1 MNSLPFRSG
10 CAGFLRSAQ
19 SRRSFLQVGI
29 LGSLGLS
36 LGDYLKTQAL
46 AAPAIDSQGP
56 RKDAPAKNVIQIIL
70 PGGFSHHESWDPK
83 PEAPIEY
90 RGALGVVKTKIPG
103 IVLSQN
109 MQRTAQILDKLTV
122 IRSVV
127 GKIPDHAQSQ
137 YHIFTGYTPSSAI
150 QHPHMGAIVSHELGG
165 MNNLPAWIGV
175 PRAST
180 LTPAGTGYMAAKYG
194 CFDVGADPGMPGFRV
209 RDVAMPLGLSPANF
223 NERLSLQQAVEE
235 HFRGLETDGAALGTM
250 DEFHR
255 QAYALISSPKAQAAF
270 TLDGESEPT
279 RKLYGCGLYRSVKT
293 GKPLLTAA
301 ERFMAARRLVEAGA
315 RFVTVQYGDWD
326 THTRINDTFNDAVPA
341 FDHALAGLITDLEQR
356 GLLDTTLVM
365 VMTEFGRSAK
375 VNATAGRD
383 HNAKGFSMA
392 LAGGGITKGQIYGA
406 SDSVGAEPA
415 RDPVRVEDYLATC
428 YWQLGIDSNKRLMAP
443 GERPIDIVREGKV
456 IKGLIA

>member
-1 MNSLPFRSG
+1 MNDLPFSSG
-10 CAGFLRSAQ
+10 CAGFLRSAH
-19 SRRSFLQVGI
+19 SRRSMLQVGI
-29 LGSLGLS
+29 LGSLRLS
-36 LGDYLKTQAL
+36 LGEYFKTQAF
-46 AAPAIDSQGP
+46 AASAGDSRSP
-56 RKDAPAKNVIQIIL
+56 RGDAPAKNVIQIIL

-103 IVLSQN
+103 MVLSQN
-109 MQRTAQILDKLTV
+109 MQRTAQILDKITV
-122 IRSVV
+122 IRSLV

-137 YHIFTGYTPSSAI
+137 YHIFTGYTPSAAV

-165 MNNLPAWIGV
+165 MNNLPSWIGI
-175 PRAST
+175 PKAST

-209 RDVAMPLGLSPANF
+209 RDVAMTPGLTPANF
-223 NERLSLQQAVEE
+223 NERLSLQQAVSE
-235 HFRGLETDGAALGTM
+235 HFQSLETDGAALGTM

-270 TLDGESEPT
+270 TLDGESEAT

-326 THTRINDTFNDAVPA
+326 THMRINDTFNDALPA
-341 FDHALAGLITDLEQR
+341 FDHAFAGLITDLEQR
-356 GLLDTTLVM
+356 GLLDSTLVM

-383 HNAKGFSMA
+383 HNSKGFSMA

-406 SDSVGAEPA
+406 SDSIGAEPS

-428 YWQLGIDSNKRLMAP
+428 YWQLGIDSNKRLMAS
-443 GERPIDIVREGKV
+443 GERPIDIVHDGKV
-456 IKGLIA
+456 MKGLIA